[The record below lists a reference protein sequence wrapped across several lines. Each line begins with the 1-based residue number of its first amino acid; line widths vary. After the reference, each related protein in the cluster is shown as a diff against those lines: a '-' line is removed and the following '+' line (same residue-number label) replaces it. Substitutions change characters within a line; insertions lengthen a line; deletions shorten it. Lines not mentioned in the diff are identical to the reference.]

1 MNEKTP
7 FWKVPMVWLIIA
19 LPTAAVIGS
28 LVTAWIASQ
37 GADPLVEE
45 PHHKLG
51 LTTQVNAPKLDPNPP
66 KP

>member
-1 MNEKTP
+1 MKEKTP

-28 LVTAWIASQ
+28 LVTAWIAYQ
-37 GADPLVEE
+37 GADTLVEE

-51 LTTQVNAPKLDPNPP
+51 LTTQVSAPKTDTNTPN
-66 KP
+66 K